1 MLLRNLFGLFFF
13 AIIFQVNGQNIN
25 PDFDAI
31 FVQNELSI
39 IELEMNELD
48 KQALVYPDDPSL
60 DIYFQA
66 EMHFKNSK
74 IDEFIPKVG
83 VRIRGN
89 TSRNK
94 VKKSFKID
102 FKEYGGEQFY
112 QLKKMNLKPNTND
125 PSMLREA
132 LSWMMYRKHNVPA
145 ARVSFVELYMNGEF
159 MGVYQNVENIDD
171 EFVDRRFGNE
181 EGNLYKCTW
190 GATLAKNSDLY
201 NNQNIEIK
209 TNETVNDRSKLV
221 EFVKLL
227 NSTPSESWET
237 QMEAVFAVDDY
248 LRQLAVEAL
257 IGHWD
262 GYAFNTNN
270 YYLYE
275 NPESGR
281 IHYIPYDL
289 DNTWGIDWIGFD
301 WGTKDLLSWHSRSL
315 SVPLTT
321 QLLKRDRY
329 FNIYVDYLNEVL
341 EQWFSMENYM
351 QLYHQVIKESVGS
364 DEYYL
369 LDFGFNYDDFLN
381 SIDVAWGRHVAYSLR
396 GYSQTRYETAREQIP
411 VSTHVPYNNQL
422 KTMVLY
428 PNPANGIYIHVKGM
442 SETLS
447 LKVYNSRGEAI
458 PFDLEENQ
466 TLYFPQP
473 LSKGLYVVKHG
484 NNTAKFSVTGL

>member
-13 AIIFQVNGQNIN
+13 AIIFQAYGQNIN

-39 IELEMNELD
+39 IELEMNEQD
-48 KQALVYPDDPSL
+48 KQALVFPNDPQQ
-60 DIYFQA
+60 DIYFPA
-66 EMHFKNSK
+66 DMHFKNSK
-74 IDEFIPKVG
+74 IDELIPMVG

-102 FKEYGGEQFY
+102 FKEYGGEQFH

-209 TNETVNDRSKLV
+209 TNETVNDRSKLL
-221 EFVKLL
+221 EFVNLL

-275 NPESGR
+275 NPESGK

-301 WGTKDLLSWHSRSL
+301 WGTQDLLSWYSKSL

-329 FNIYVDYLNEVL
+329 FNIYIEYLNEVL

-351 QLYHQVIKESVGS
+351 ELYHQVIKESVGS

-369 LDFGFNYDDFLN
+369 LDFGFDYPDFLN
-381 SIDVAWGRHVAYSLR
+381 SIDVAWGRHVAYGLKE
-396 GYSQTRYETAREQIP
+396 YSQVRYETALEQIP
-411 VSTHVPYNNQL
+411 VSTLVTHSHLVKFL
-422 KTMVLY
+422 ILY
-428 PNPANGIYIHVKGM
+428 PNPANGRFIHVKGI
-442 SETLS
+442 SEVLP
-447 LKVYNSRGEAI
+447 LLVMNSRGEAI
-458 PFDLEENQ
+458 PFEFTDKQ
-466 TLYFPQP
+466 TIHFSKP
-473 LSKGLYVVKHG
+473 LSTDLYIVKQG
-484 NNTAKFSVTGL
+484 NKTAKFSVTAY